1 MKQMPITHRLL
12 ILVCAASLCGC
23 VSSMLARQLASPPNK
38 SGMTAL
44 FADTPIVEHG
54 PLAYRESWTVEV
66 ADPPA
71 RIAVSS
77 IEPGDYGFIY
87 ELSIEYPEGR
97 VPHIA
102 SFNAWWRNAVE
113 VPVER
118 KSARGTVVLLHGYL
132 QNRAFLV
139 PWAVALAEHGYR
151 CVVVDL
157 RGHGQSTGQHIGFGA
172 FEARD
177 ISLVID
183 DLDRRGWDVSRVGLF
198 GVSYGAS
205 IALLTAGRDAR
216 IATVVALEPFASAD
230 RAIPE
235 LLRAAFPGRAKGI
248 SDAQFAAAHAKVA
261 KIGGYDWHSADIP
274 AALARSRAPVLFAHG
289 EADRWLSPAHSRDL
303 AVLAPNG
310 SALAIVPRENHVTL
324 PLQVIP
330 LLPRVRE
337 WLDENLAK
345 KP

>member
-1 MKQMPITHRLL
+1 MKRMPVTHRLL

-77 IEPGDYGFIY
+77 IEPGNYGFIY

-102 SFNAWWRNAVE
+102 SFNAWWRNAAE

-157 RGHGQSTGQHIGFGA
+157 RGHGQ
-172 FEARD
+172 
-177 ISLVID
+177 
-183 DLDRRGWDVSRVGLF
+183 
-198 GVSYGAS
+198 
-205 IALLTAGRDAR
+205 
-216 IATVVALEPFASAD
+216 
-230 RAIPE
+230 
-235 LLRAAFPGRAKGI
+235 
-248 SDAQFAAAHAKVA
+248 
-261 KIGGYDWHSADIP
+261 
-274 AALARSRAPVLFAHG
+274 
-289 EADRWLSPAHSRDL
+289 
-303 AVLAPNG
+303 
-310 SALAIVPRENHVTL
+310 
-324 PLQVIP
+324 
-330 LLPRVRE
+330 
-337 WLDENLAK
+337 
-345 KP
+345 